1 MLLAR
6 NRWPRRLVSTG
17 APCHLARPPSSP
29 HRGPELSAD
38 VHVKPLDVGWEV
50 RRHGE
55 RSASSKHNTRS
66 SAVKLG
72 RQLAMESKS
81 ELVVVEMD
89 GTVTR
94 EQFADD

>member
-1 MLLAR
+1 MLQTR
-6 NRWPRRLVSTG
+6 DGWPWVGVDRCSLPLRRTAERCSG
-17 APCHLARPPSSP
+17 
-29 HRGPELSAD
+29 GPTVLSAD

-72 RQLAMESKS
+72 RQMAMESKS
-81 ELVVVEMD
+81 DLVVFEID
-89 GTVTR
+89 GNVTTER
-94 EQFADD
+94 FADD